1 MLEQER
7 PNVKVGKGKDA
18 QKLISIRKHNKVGGT
33 PNIGYTFV
41 NAHTHRPTNKHT
53 FGDHNSA
60 NAIPFPS
67 PRIQTL
73 TQTHKAYAYRLEDW
87 C

>member
-41 NAHTHRPTNKHT
+41 NAHTHTDPQTSTRLEITIRQMQFHFPALEYRHSHKHT
-53 FGDHNSA
+53 KLMLIG
-60 NAIPFPS
+60 
-67 PRIQTL
+67 
-73 TQTHKAYAYRLEDW
+73 
-87 C
+87 